1 MSRAPLL
8 LVALFL
14 AGTPVLAQEP
24 AAACTTPD
32 SILVTGNT
40 RISALSVRTD
50 AGLTPG
56 ETLNFRR
63 IQGAIRN
70 LYATGLFD
78 DVRIDCIVNPAGAGS
93 HLAIAVRER
102 PLLGE
107 VSITGMKAIPR
118 RTVEDRVDL
127 MVGRPVDPARV
138 SRGVQRIDS
147 LYASQGYYLARVTVD
162 TTIADEKLNLLF
174 RIAEG
179 NRLAVSGV
187 RVLGNERLPDAAVV
201 KSMKT
206 KPEGFWWFR
215 KGEFSDEAFA
225 GDLGDRIPKL
235 FGSRGFVDF
244 QLVSDT
250 LIVDEER
257 GKALIE
263 LTVSEGPQYR
273 VGSFEVVGN
282 QRFSTDEIK
291 RYYPF
296 TDQAPTLTQRAAG
309 LIGRGPGDPNIF
321 DRDRWQAATL
331 QVQTAYNNEGYI
343 YARVRPVVERVVSP
357 ADSVHR
363 VNLRWEIVEEQP
375 AIINRI
381 EIVGNDYTTEACIRD
396 QLVILPGDV
405 FNQDRLIRSW
415 QSIGN
420 MGFFEAPVTPPDT
433 RTANEEGDVDIVF
446 TVKEKKTGNV
456 SLGASVGQ
464 GTGLGG
470 HLGLDQ
476 PNLFGQCKRGSLQWQ
491 FGRYIND
498 FNLSF
503 TDPSI
508 RQGRVSGTV
517 SAYHTRSRFRIANL
531 GRSTR
536 TGGSLQFGVPV
547 PQSPFTRVF
556 VSYGAE
562 RVRLS
567 GDDDE
572 LLEQYSRG
580 NSFRSTLGLTATND
594 TRIDMPFASA
604 GGMRTLTAQF
614 NGGPL
619 GGTANF
625 QRYTGEARSYATLGQ
640 FGGTKPGS
648 QPIKFV
654 LGLTTR
660 GGMVF
665 GNTGPFFYSQE
676 FALGGTQYGE
686 MLRGYDEFSI
696 EPGSG
701 PVPGTNAN
709 NARTE
714 SFGAAFFSTTAEVGV
729 RFNQMFYVN
738 AFYDAGNIWNRPRE
752 FDPTRLYRGAGI
764 GLATVTPLGPLGLDW
779 AYGFDRVTEIR
790 PGVLAPDPKWQL
802 HFKLGQLF

>member
-1 MSRAPLL
+1 MSRRLFLLAALL
-8 LVALFL
+8 LAV
-14 AGTPVLAQEP
+14 GTPVLAQEP

-32 SILVTGNT
+32 SILVRGNT
-40 RISALSVRTD
+40 RISALSIRTD
-50 AGLTPG
+50 AGLLQG

-63 IQGAIRN
+63 VQDAIRN
-70 LYATGLFD
+70 LYQTGMFD
-78 DVRIDCIVNPAGAGS
+78 DVRIDCAVGEGRSDLVIE
-93 HLAIAVRER
+93 VRER
-102 PLLGE
+102 PLLGHVAVE
-107 VSITGMKAIPR
+107 GMKAVPK
-118 RTVEDRVDL
+118 RTVEERVDL
-127 MVGRPVDPARV
+127 LVGRPVDPARV
-138 SRGVQRIDS
+138 TRSAQRIDS
-147 LYASQGYYLARVTVD
+147 LYESQGYYLAIVEVD
-162 TTIADEKLNLLF
+162 TTVVDGRLDLVF
-174 RIAEG
+174 RIDEG
-179 NRLAVSGV
+179 RRLAISGI
-187 RVLGNERLPDAAVV
+187 RVLGNERVGDGTVV
-201 KSMKT
+201 GAMKT

-215 KGEFSDEAFA
+215 RGDFDEDEFV
-225 GDLGDRIPKL
+225 GDLGERIPQL
-235 FGSRGFVDF
+235 YGQRGFVDF
-244 QLVSDT
+244 QLVRDT
-250 LIVDEER
+250 MIVDEER

-263 LTVSEGPQYR
+263 LTVSEGPRYR
-273 VGSFEVVGN
+273 VGDFEVVGN
-282 QRFSTDEIK
+282 QRFSTEEIERFFPFRDES
-291 RYYPF
+291 
-296 TDQAPTLTQRAAG
+296 PTLTQRAAG
-309 LIGRGPGDPNIF
+309 LIGRGPGNSNVF
-321 DRDRWQAATL
+321 DRDRWQEATA

-343 YARVRPVVERVVSP
+343 YARVRPVVERVP
-357 ADSVHR
+357 TTGDSVHR

-433 RTANEEGDVDIVF
+433 RTANEQGDVDIIF
-446 TVKEKKTGNV
+446 NVKEKKTGNV
-456 SLGASVGQ
+456 NFGASVGQ
-464 GTGLGG
+464 GTGVGG
-470 HLGLDQ
+470 FIGLDQ

-498 FNLSF
+498 FNLSY

-508 RQGRVSGTV
+508 RQGRLSGTV

-536 TGGSLQFGVPV
+536 TGGSLQFGLPM
-547 PQSPFTRVF
+547 PRSPFTRLF
-556 VSYGAE
+556 LSYGAE
-562 RVRLS
+562 RVKLS
-567 GDDDE
+567 GEDDE
-572 LLEQYSRG
+572 LLEAYSRG

-594 TRIDMPFASA
+594 TRIDMPFATA
-604 GGMRTLTAQF
+604 GSMRTLSAQF

-640 FGGTKPGS
+640 FGGKNPGS

-654 LGLTTR
+654 LGLTAR

-696 EPGSG
+696 EPGTG

-709 NARTE
+709 NARTQ
-714 SFGAAFFSTTAEVGV
+714 SFGSAFFSTTAEIGV

-738 AFYDAGNIWNRPRE
+738 AFYDAGNIWDHPRE
-752 FDPTRLYRGAGI
+752 FDPTRLYRGAGV

-779 AYGFDRVTEIR
+779 AYGFDRVTEIT

>member
-1 MSRAPLL
+1 MLRRTLL
-8 LVALFL
+8 LAALFL
-14 AGTPVLAQEP
+14 AVGTPVLAQEP
-24 AAACTTPD
+24 GAACTTPD
-32 SILVTGNT
+32 SILVRGNT
-40 RISALSVRTD
+40 SISALSVRTD
-50 AGLTPG
+50 AGLMPG

-63 IQGAIRN
+63 VQSAIRN
-70 LYATGLFD
+70 LYATGMFD
-78 DVRIDCIVNPAGAGS
+78 DIRIDCAVGEASSQLI
-93 HLAIAVRER
+93 IEVRER
-102 PLLGE
+102 PVLGA
-107 VSITGMKAIPR
+107 VSVEGMKAVSKS
-118 RTVEDRVDL
+118 TVEDRVDL
-127 MVGRPVDPARV
+127 LVGRPVDPARV
-138 SRGVQRIDS
+138 TRSAQRIDS
-147 LYASQGYYLARVTVD
+147 LYEAQGYYLAKIVVD
-162 TTIADEKLNLLF
+162 TTVVDGKLNLVY
-174 RIAEG
+174 RIEEG
-179 NRLAVSGV
+179 RRLAISGI
-187 RVLGNERLPDAAVV
+187 RVLGNERLGDGAIV
-201 KSMKT
+201 KAMKT

-215 KGEFSDEAFA
+215 RGDFDDDKFVA
-225 GDLGDRIPKL
+225 DLGERIPQL
-235 FGSRGFVDF
+235 YGQRGFVDF
-244 QLVSDT
+244 QLVRDT
-250 LIVDEER
+250 MIVDEAR

-263 LTVSEGPQYR
+263 LTVSEGPRYR
-273 VGSFEVVGN
+273 VGEFEVVGN

-291 RYYPF
+291 RYFPF
-296 TDQAPTLTQRAAG
+296 RDEAPTLTQRAAG
-309 LIGRGPGDPNIF
+309 LIGRGPGNSNVF
-321 DRDRWQAATL
+321 DRARWEQATQ

-343 YARVRPVVERVVSP
+343 YARVRPVVERVPTSG
-357 ADSVHR
+357 DSVHR
-363 VNLRWEIVEEQP
+363 VNLRWEISEEQP

-420 MGFFEAPVTPPDT
+420 MGFFEAPVMPPDT
-433 RTANEEGDVDIVF
+433 RTANEQGDVDIVF
-446 TVKEKKTGNV
+446 NVKEKKTGNV
-456 SLGASVGQ
+456 NFGASVGQ
-464 GTGLGG
+464 GTGIGG
-470 HLGLDQ
+470 FIGLDQ

-498 FNLSF
+498 FNLSY

-508 RQGRVSGTV
+508 RQGRLSGTV

-536 TGGSLQFGVPV
+536 TGGSLQFGLPL
-547 PQSPFTRVF
+547 PRSPFTRLF

-562 RVRLS
+562 RVKLS
-567 GDDDE
+567 GEDDE
-572 LLEQYSRG
+572 LLEAYSRG

-594 TRIDMPFASA
+594 TRIDMPFATA
-604 GGMRTLTAQF
+604 GSMRTASAQF

-640 FGGTKPGS
+640 FGGKNPGS

-660 GGMVF
+660 GGIVF

-696 EPGSG
+696 EPGTG

-709 NARTE
+709 NARTQ
-714 SFGAAFFSTTAEVGV
+714 SFGKAFFSTTAEVGV

-779 AYGFDRVTEIR
+779 AYGFDRVTEIS

>member
-1 MSRAPLL
+1 MSRRPLL
-8 LVALFL
+8 LAALIL
-14 AGTPVLAQEP
+14 AAGTPVLAQEP

-32 SILVTGNT
+32 SILVRGNT

-50 AGLTPG
+50 AGLMQG

-63 IQGAIRN
+63 VQSAIRN
-70 LYATGLFD
+70 LYATGMFD
-78 DVRIDCIVNPAGAGS
+78 DVRIDCAISETGS
-93 HLAIAVRER
+93 DLIIEVRER
-102 PLLGE
+102 PLLGS
-107 VSITGMKAIPR
+107 VSVQGTKAVSKS
-118 RTVEDRVDL
+118 TVEDRVDL
-127 MVGRPVDPARV
+127 LVGRPVDPARV
-138 SRGVQRIDS
+138 TRAAQRIDS
-147 LYASQGYYLARVTVD
+147 LYEAQGYYLANIVVD
-162 TTIADEKLNLLF
+162 TTVVDDKLNLVY
-174 RIAEG
+174 RIEEG
-179 NRLAVSGV
+179 RRLAISGI
-187 RVLGNERLPDAAVV
+187 RVLGNERLGDGAIV
-201 KSMKT
+201 KAMKT

-215 KGEFSDEAFA
+215 RGDFDDDEFV
-225 GDLGDRIPKL
+225 GDLGERIPQL
-235 FGSRGFVDF
+235 YGQRGFVDF

-250 LIVDEER
+250 MIVDEER

-263 LTVSEGPQYR
+263 LTVAEGPRYR
-273 VGSFEVVGN
+273 VGEFEVVGN

-291 RYYPF
+291 RYFPF
-296 TDQAPTLTQRAAG
+296 RDQAPTLTQRAAG
-309 LIGRGPGDPNIF
+309 LIGRGPGSANVF
-321 DRDRWQAATL
+321 DRARWEEATA

-343 YARVRPVVERVVSP
+343 YARVRPVVERVPS
-357 ADSVHR
+357 AGDSVHL
-363 VNLRWEIVEEQP
+363 VNLRWEISEEQP

-396 QLVILPGDV
+396 QMVILPGDV

-420 MGFFEAPVTPPDT
+420 MGFFEAPVMPPDT
-433 RTANEEGDVDIVF
+433 RTANEQGDVDIVF

-456 SLGASVGQ
+456 NFGASVGQ
-464 GTGLGG
+464 GTGIGG
-470 HLGLDQ
+470 FIGLDQ

-498 FNLSF
+498 FNLSY

-508 RQGRVSGTV
+508 RQGRLSGTV
-517 SAYHTRSRFRIANL
+517 AAYHTRSRFRIANL

-536 TGGSLQFGVPV
+536 TGGSLQFGLPM
-547 PQSPFTRVF
+547 PRSPFTRLF

-562 RVRLS
+562 RVKLS
-567 GDDDE
+567 GEDDE
-572 LLEQYSRG
+572 LLEAYSRG

-594 TRIDMPFASA
+594 TRIDMPFATA
-604 GGMRTLTAQF
+604 GGMRTLSAQF

-625 QRYTGEARSYATLGQ
+625 QRYTGEARSYVTLGQ
-640 FGGTKPGS
+640 FGGKNPGS

-696 EPGSG
+696 EPGTG

-709 NARTE
+709 NARTQ
-714 SFGAAFFSTTAEVGV
+714 SFGSAFFSTTAEVGV

-779 AYGFDRVTEIR
+779 AYGFDRVTEVS